1 MEYAASTLA
10 SGWLPVVESHTV
22 WETNT
27 VKGPASQKTPC
38 GLTPV
43 TIQSIWKPSKLLSD
57 RILWPIIRESSYR
70 FTLEGF
76 PQNRAVKD
84 HKCSFSRSWHD
95 LAGRDVV
102 DIHNANDVVF
112 AIAAA
117 FHIGIELIFQSIVDI
132 IPEEGR
138 VNVDLAFKVSQEE
151 HDE

>member
-1 MEYAASTLA
+1 
-10 SGWLPVVESHTV
+10 
-22 WETNT
+22 
-27 VKGPASQKTPC
+27 
-38 GLTPV
+38 
-43 TIQSIWKPSKLLSD
+43 LSD
-57 RILWPIIRESSYR
+57 RTIWPTIRERSYR

-76 PQNRAVKD
+76 PQNGAVKD

-102 DIHNANDVVF
+102 DIHNANDVIF

-117 FHIGIELIFQSIVDI
+117 LHIRIELVFQSIVDI

>member
-1 MEYAASTLA
+1 
-10 SGWLPVVESHTV
+10 
-22 WETNT
+22 
-27 VKGPASQKTPC
+27 
-38 GLTPV
+38 
-43 TIQSIWKPSKLLSD
+43 LSD
-57 RILWPIIRESSYR
+57 WIRWPIIRESSYR

-117 FHIGIELIFQSIVDI
+117 FHIGIELIFQSIMDI

-138 VNVDLAFKVSQEE
+138 VNVDLAFEVSQEE